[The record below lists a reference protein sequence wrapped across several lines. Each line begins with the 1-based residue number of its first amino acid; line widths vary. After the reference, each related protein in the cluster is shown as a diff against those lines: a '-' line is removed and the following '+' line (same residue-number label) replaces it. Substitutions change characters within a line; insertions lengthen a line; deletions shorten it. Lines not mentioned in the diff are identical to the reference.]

1 MTARLPSDLV
11 LTLAGIEFS
20 KLVSLACFT
29 SSETPRIRISCT
41 NAPEGFN
48 RHVTFSDCSQENE
61 TNRISQ
67 EVKVAGEY
75 GLIHD
80 SGHFLFF
87 FFASLVHTPSR
98 RHVLSSGKQDGMQK
112 PLLVLAMLPLGAA
125 TFSYFHH
132 ANPVAAH
139 LVDHLL
145 TVRRFLPTLGLHHS
159 ERVNGKPKLC
169 TCALGHTQ
177 GQG

>member
-1 MTARLPSDLV
+1 V

-41 NAPEGFN
+41 IAPEGFN
-48 RHVTFSDCSQENE
+48 QHVTFSDCSQKHE

-67 EVKVAGEY
+67 VVKVAGEY

-80 SGHFLFF
+80 LGHFLFF
-87 FFASLVHTPSR
+87 FFSSLVHTTSR

-112 PLLVLAMLPLGAA
+112 PLLVPTMLALGAA
-125 TFSYFHH
+125 TFVFFYH
-132 ANPVAAH
+132 ANPVATH

-145 TVRRFLPTLGLHHS
+145 TVRGFLLTLGLHHS
-159 ERVNGKPKLC
+159 ERVHGKPKLR